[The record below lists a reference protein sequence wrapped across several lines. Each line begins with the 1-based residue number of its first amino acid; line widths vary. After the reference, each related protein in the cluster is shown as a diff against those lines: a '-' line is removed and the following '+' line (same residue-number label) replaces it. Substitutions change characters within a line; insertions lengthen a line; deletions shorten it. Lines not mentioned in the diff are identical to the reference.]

1 MVEIRPQAGGEK
13 YGAIVTNIYGYDGY
27 EIPLPGNVYDW
38 GFAWGKSA
46 QEAQEKAKN
55 KAVNL
60 LKRVKLVVVK

>member
-1 MVEIRPQAGGEK
+1 MVRFTGMLT
-13 YGAIVTNIYGYDGY
+13 VTNIYAYDGY

-60 LKRVKLVVVK
+60 LKRVILATVLL

>member
-1 MVEIRPQAGGEK
+1 MVEIRPQPGGEK